1 MGKSFKERTISAHR
15 LLSVETDGVLNYE
28 VTLRMNESPS
38 CIIGTW
44 DAYLVLRFGD
54 LVT

>member
-15 LLSVETDGVLNYE
+15 LLSVDTDGVLNYE
-28 VTLRMNESPS
+28 VTLQKNESPS
-38 CIIGTW
+38 CILVKL